1 MTPTCGHTSDFTRW
15 GDEAKSAKVITVEKY
30 ETNLQEETTRSIKR
44 CHDREEKSHKQ
55 GNQTGK
61 ETRHTHIL
69 FELGLQGKIIMSLM
83 VKGNAIIILLKPH
96 GY

>member
-1 MTPTCGHTSDFTRW
+1 MTPTYGHTSDFTRW
-15 GDEAKSAKVITVEKY
+15 GNEVKSAKVITVEKY
-30 ETNLQEETTRSIKR
+30 ETNLQKETTRSIKR
-44 CHDREEKSHKQ
+44 CHNREEKADKQ

-61 ETRHTHIL
+61 ETGHTHVL

-83 VKGNAIIILLKPH
+83 VKGNVLISLQKVH